1 MKKNIYTFIL
11 LSIFI
16 CYASTLTSAQNIL
29 VANNNP
35 GAATGVNVFVGAT
48 ALQDAITASLNG
60 DIIYVVP
67 SLINYGNILID
78 KEISIF
84 GIGIRPNKDLGA
96 KSIVTRID
104 IDASNVR
111 ISGMISSE
119 FVYLGNNSNSVT
131 LSNIILE
138 NSRIQ
143 RLMQTTDATVTISN
157 VLIRNNLIIG
167 FSFAVQF
174 YTVSNVTFSNNVVYT
189 STSISWKTV
198 KANTV
203 NFSNNL
209 FISDG
214 GGYTFNEVINCT
226 FDHNIFLGT
235 RAAVGSNS
243 TGNVWDDNISFGGVS
258 TTFSVGSYANTSN
271 NGNVENIDPLLVNI
285 PLSTTWDD
293 AYDFSLQA
301 LSPALNINGTDIG
314 PSGGAIPFDYEGNI
328 LPLIQTVKIPAIIPL
343 GTDLP
348 VNIKAKGN

>member
-1 MKKNIYTFIL
+1 MKKKILTTGYFLFISL
-11 LSIFI
+11 L
-16 CYASTLTSAQNIL
+16 ANSAIW

-35 GAATGVNVFVGAT
+35 GAASGTNVFTGST
-48 ALQDAITASLNG
+48 ALQDALSNVSLADG

-67 SLINYGNILID
+67 SIINYGNIVITKGITL
-78 KEISIF
+78 F
-84 GIGIRPNKDLGA
+84 GVGIRAAKDLGA

-111 ISGMISSE
+111 VSGMISSE
-119 FVYLGNNSNSVT
+119 FVYLGDKSNNVT
-131 LSNIILE
+131 LSNIVLE

-143 RLMQTTDATVTISN
+143 RLIQTSDATVDLSN

-167 FSFAVQF
+167 FSFSVQF

-189 STSISWKTV
+189 STSTSWKTV

-214 GGYTFNEVINCT
+214 AGYTFNEVINCV
-226 FDHNIFLGT
+226 FDHNIFIGT

-243 TGNVWDDNISFGGVS
+243 TGNVWDDNLSFGGVS

-271 NGNVENIDPLLVNI
+271 NGNVENQDPLLVNM
-285 PLSTTWDD
+285 PLGTTWSD
-293 AYDFSLQA
+293 AYDFSLQVG
-301 LSPALNINGTDIG
+301 SPAININGTDIG
-314 PSGGAIPFDYEGNI
+314 PSGGAIPFNFEGNL
-328 LPLIQTVKIPAIIPL
+328 LPLIQSVTLPAVIPV
-343 GTDLP
+343 GSNLP
-348 VNIKAKGN
+348 VTIKAKGN